1 MPTTDSSPIYPDAD
15 RYWRLVR
22 KTLEEVFGKN
32 PNSVGPLRR
41 DVGTSPPDEQWSFY
55 HAEPLDVAADLAGI
69 GGITEEHVKK
79 YRQIANGFKWR

>member
-15 RYWRLVR
+15 RYWRLVK
-22 KTLEEVFGKN
+22 KTLEEVFGGK
-32 PNSVGPLRR
+32 PNSADKLRR

-69 GGITEEHVKK
+69 GGITKKDVKK
-79 YRQIANGFKWR
+79 YRDIADDFNWR